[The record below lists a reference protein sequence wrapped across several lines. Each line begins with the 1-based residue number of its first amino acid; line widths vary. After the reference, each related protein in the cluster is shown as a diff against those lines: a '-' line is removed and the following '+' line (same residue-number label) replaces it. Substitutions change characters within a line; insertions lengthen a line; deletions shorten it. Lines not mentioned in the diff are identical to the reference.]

1 MAKLKKPLPK
11 FRTEEEEAKY
21 WDTHSPLE
29 HFDIS
34 DFKPLRVVKDRPIT
48 IRLDR
53 QTRQRLD
60 EIARIYKIGPS
71 TLARIIIVS
80 VLKMCRRNSS

>member
-34 DFKPLRVVKDRPIT
+34 DFKPLRVVKDRLIT
-48 IRLDR
+48 IRLDG

-71 TLARIIIVS
+71 TLARIIIDS
-80 VLKMCRRNSS
+80 VVEDMSKK

>member
-71 TLARIIIVS
+71 TLERIIIDS
-80 VLKMCRRNSS
+80 VVEDMSKK

>member
-71 TLARIIIVS
+71 TLARMIIDS
-80 VLKMCRRNSS
+80 VVEDMSKK

>member
-71 TLARIIIVS
+71 TLARIIIDS
-80 VLKMCRRNSS
+80 VVEDMSKK